1 MNEKILAAMAL
12 SVTLAVQEI
21 AEKTNV
27 SLSSALLSFM
37 ESNTGRMIY
46 DDSTKLWAEGPSSIT
61 DAFLK
66 ETKQSAKTKNL
77 L

>member
-1 MNEKILAAMAL
+1 MNEKILAAMDL

-37 ESNTGRMIY
+37 ESNFGR
-46 DDSTKLWAEGPSSIT
+46 KA
-61 DAFLK
+61 
-66 ETKQSAKTKNL
+66 L
-77 L
+77 LLLQTLS

>member
-1 MNEKILAAMAL
+1 MNEKILAAMDL

-61 DAFLK
+61 DTFLK